1 MKTLTMD
8 QFFDSPAEAK
18 SLKPGQS
25 LMITAAGKPELLV
38 TKAVA
43 RPRQTAVQLRLEAR
57 ALLSKPGKKVDTVAL
72 LRELRK

>member
-8 QFFDSPAEAK
+8 QFFDSPAAAK

-25 LMITAAGKPELLV
+25 LVITAAGKPELLV
-38 TKAVA
+38 TKTVP
-43 RPRQTAVQLRLEAR
+43 RPRKSAVQLRLEAR
-57 ALLSKPGKKVDTVAL
+57 ALLSKAGKKVDTVAL